1 MSKRT
6 SLFPSPRALLL
17 SLVALSGC
25 ASTSAEPGFRSV
37 SATVQARTGR
47 GLRWNRS
54 TSDDEKVAQAVRSL
68 LLKPL
73 TAEGAMQ
80 IALLRN
86 AKLQATYEELSL
98 AQADVVQAGLL
109 SNPVFSATIT
119 TAERDALDPNLIVGL
134 TQSFLDLLLIPA
146 KKKIAAS
153 DFEQAKYRVAS
164 EVLDFAARTKAAYF
178 KVVAAE
184 QSLAMRRAVAE
195 VQQAS
200 YELAERQRA
209 AGGTSEL
216 AAMSER
222 ALSGQTQLDLARAEA
237 ELNTSHEELTRLMGL
252 WGAEVAWRSVD
263 RLPEVPLAEPSLEHL
278 ESRAIAERLDLAA
291 MRQEVQTLHYALNLA
306 TTSRWTGILDI
317 GADVARLNDGR
328 VVVGPR
334 ASIELPIFDQRQAPI
349 ARLEAHLRAAE
360 RLLEARAIE
369 VRSEVR
375 DARNRL
381 LYARAVIERYRGE
394 IIPTREALVF
404 LSQQQYS
411 AMLLGVYALIQVKQ
425 NEVNAYREYIEAV
438 RDYWIARGD
447 VEHAIGGALPVVD
460 SGPAAPLPS
469 PVPNGPPAPMSGEHH
484 HPS

>member
-1 MSKRT
+1 MNRNYV
-6 SLFPSPRALLL
+6 LLL
-17 SLVALSGC
+17 SMAALSGC
-25 ASTSAEPGFRSV
+25 ASTNADPGFRSMAA
-37 SATVQARTGR
+37 SVQARTGR

-54 TSDDEKVAQAVRSL
+54 TSEDERVAQAVRGIL
-68 LLKPL
+68 NKPL
-73 TAEGAMQ
+73 TADGAVQ

-86 AKLQATYEELSL
+86 PRVQAIYEELSL

-109 SNPVFSATIT
+109 RNPVFSADIT
-119 TAERDALDPNLIVGL
+119 TAEREALDPNLIVGV

-153 DFEQAKYRVAS
+153 EFEQAKYRVGS
-164 EVLDFAARTKAAYF
+164 EVLDLAAQVKAAYF

-184 QSLAMRRAVAE
+184 QALAMRRAVAE

-200 YELAERQRA
+200 YELAEQQRA

-222 ALSGQTQLDLARAEA
+222 ALSGQTQLDLARGEA
-237 ELNTSHEELTRLMGL
+237 ELGTSHEELTRLMGL

-263 RLPEVPLAEPSLEHL
+263 RLPEVPLTEPSLEHI
-278 ESRAIAERLDLAA
+278 EARAIAESLDLAA
-291 MRQEVQTLHYALNLA
+291 MRQEVQTLRYALNLA

-317 GADVARLNDGR
+317 GADVARLKDGR

-360 RLLEARAIE
+360 RLLQGRAIE

-381 LYARAVIERYRGE
+381 LYARGVIERYRSE
-394 IIPTREALVF
+394 IIPTREALVA

-425 NEVNAYREYIEAV
+425 SEVNAYREYIEAV

-447 VEHAIGGALPVVD
+447 VERAIGGALPVLD
-460 SGPAAPLPS
+460 AGPAAPLPS
-469 PVPNGPPAPMSGEHH
+469 PIPSGPPAPVSGEHH